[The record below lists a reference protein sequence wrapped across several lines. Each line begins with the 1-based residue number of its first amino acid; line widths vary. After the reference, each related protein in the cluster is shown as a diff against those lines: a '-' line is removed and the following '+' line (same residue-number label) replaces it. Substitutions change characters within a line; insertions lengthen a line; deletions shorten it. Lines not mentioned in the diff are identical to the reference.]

1 VLIVDDGPTDR
12 RQGRDS
18 GASYPLAVSCPR
30 RAGGPANVMTR
41 AMLIPVV
48 AHALALGGVGVWLV
62 VKINDPA
69 ERGTWGL
76 ATATLAMT
84 RLRSAVAVGV
94 LATVIGV
101 AVTAAAIGVLALWR
115 HSG

>member
-1 VLIVDDGPTDR
+1 
-12 RQGRDS
+12 
-18 GASYPLAVSCPR
+18 
-30 RAGGPANVMTR
+30 MTR

-48 AHALALGGVGVWLV
+48 VHALALGGVGVWLV
-62 VKINDPA
+62 VEINDPA
-69 ERGTWGL
+69 ERGTWGPFAALLGAAFLIGPAIVGSACAALL

-115 HSG
+115 HGG